1 MSDLPVRNVH
11 AVSKPSG
18 FHYLPSRDV
27 CGCLGD
33 VMNAWRTL
41 FTGRVTFAIALDRS
55 AAFNARIVDCASAD
69 APQ

>member
-18 FHYLPSRDV
+18 FQYLPSRDV

-33 VMNAWRTL
+33 VMNACRTL
-41 FTGRVTFAIALDRS
+41 FTGRVTFAIALYR
-55 AAFNARIVDCASAD
+55 CL
-69 APQ
+69 

>member
-1 MSDLPVRNVH
+1 MCMLLANRAASIIYLHVMSVVVWAN
-11 AVSKPSG
+11 
-18 FHYLPSRDV
+18 
-27 CGCLGD
+27 